1 MKKRYIAGLLAIAI
15 SSTAI
20 AQTSRNSYFSEN
32 IPTRDNLNPAFAPEF
47 DYVTVPG
54 VGGITAGLNGN
65 VGVGNFIFKSGY
77 NIVTGLND
85 LVDKDEFL
93 GGLKSKNYIEMNAGV
108 NVLSVGFK
116 ALGGFNTINI
126 NVKSTSSVNIPYE
139 LFEFAKTGQKDGE
152 FTSYNIENTRVRTSE
167 YLELALGHSHA
178 LSEKVRVGAK
188 IKYLAGIACADVQV
202 NNIGVTMSGDVWAVV
217 EEGKLFASNIMK
229 LKYKEN
235 GEIDNISIGDQIGV
249 NGNGLAAD
257 LGVTYKPIKDL
268 TLSASLTDI
277 GFISWK
283 GAQNTLLPDAF
294 VFDGFHHILS
304 DGTSGMDFSSETDQ
318 LKEDLRSLL
327 RFEGETKANRTQSLR
342 TTLNVAGEYSLLND
356 KIGIGLLSSICFSA
370 PKVWTELMASA
381 NFRPVNWFNATVN
394 FSTSNLGHS
403 LGAMINFC
411 PRGFNFFIGSDYIPF
426 KYAKQGVP
434 LSTAK
439 VNLVLGMAITFNH
452 SKK

>member
-268 TLSASLTDI
+268 SLSASLTDI

-304 DGTSGMDFSSETDQ
+304 DGTSGVDFSSETDQ

-356 KIGIGLLSSICFSA
+356 KIGIGLLSSTCFSA

>member
-32 IPTRDNLNPAFAPEF
+32 IPTRNNLNPAFAPEF

-304 DGTSGMDFSSETDQ
+304 DGTDRKS
-318 LKEDLRSLL
+318 
-327 RFEGETKANRTQSLR
+327 
-342 TTLNVAGEYSLLND
+342 V
-356 KIGIGLLSSICFSA
+356 
-370 PKVWTELMASA
+370 V
-381 NFRPVNWFNATVN
+381 
-394 FSTSNLGHS
+394 
-403 LGAMINFC
+403 
-411 PRGFNFFIGSDYIPF
+411 
-426 KYAKQGVP
+426 
-434 LSTAK
+434 
-439 VNLVLGMAITFNH
+439 
-452 SKK
+452 